1 MGRHVAGEAPEM
13 DALVDEAISGIGA
26 EIDAMR
32 VPRLRG
38 VVLGGGYGR
47 GEGGVFV
54 LPDGST
60 RLSNDLDFYVVAEDG
75 ATGADLAAIAEVL
88 DPVSARW
95 TARLGVD
102 ADFCPA
108 KTTWRLHHDQE
119 RLMVQELVHGYF
131 DVAGEKGE
139 TLFAGVERR
148 DPSALP
154 WMEAARLLMNRGIGL
169 LLALSRGAGAS
180 CPAAGG
186 DAPAP
191 QDKGF
196 ITRNINKCIL
206 GAGDAR
212 LIAQGRYAWR
222 IGDRAGAL
230 GDPLYRAAA
239 EWKCRPRDEAV
250 CTWEEAR
257 KVWLNA
263 LREIEA
269 APSARHRRNL
279 FNAARWLARR
289 RTLGAISSFGLDPV
303 ERVLRRVRDH
313 ISSRLPITPSLRRDW
328 EIFN

>member
-1 MGRHVAGEAPEM
+1 MGRHVAGDAPEL

-26 EIDAMR
+26 EIDEMR

-75 ATGADLAAIAEVL
+75 ATGAEIAAIAEML
-88 DPVSARW
+88 APVSLRW
-95 TARLGVD
+95 TERLRVD

-131 DVAGEKGE
+131 DVAGAKGE

-148 DPSALP
+148 DPSAFP

-169 LLALSRGAGAS
+169 LLALEAARESGGARPLAVHSPASR
-180 CPAAGG
+180 
-186 DAPAP
+186 
-191 QDKGF
+191 GF

-206 GAGDAR
+206 GTGDAR

-222 IGDRAGAL
+222 IGDRAEAL

-239 EWKCRPRDEAV
+239 DWKCRPRDEAV

-257 KVWLNA
+257 TVWLEA
-263 LREIEA
+263 LDAVNGARG
-269 APSARHRRNL
+269 ARHSRNF

-289 RTLGAISSFGLDPV
+289 RTLGAISTFGLDPV

-313 ISSRLPITPSLRRDW
+313 IASRLPITPSLRRDW